1 MGNDALPLPSATRT
15 TCPYCGVG
23 CGIRAI
29 PDGRGGATIAG
40 DPEHPANFGRL
51 CSKGAALGET
61 LSLEN
66 RLLRPMLGDREV
78 DWQEAIGY
86 VAAGLGR
93 IRDHHG
99 PQAIAFYLSGQ
110 LLTEDY
116 YVANKLAKGFLG
128 TPHVDTNSRLCMA
141 SAVAGHRRA
150 FGADVVPQNYADL
163 ELADLIVLAGSN
175 TAWCHPVLYQRL
187 QIARAERGTR
197 VVTIDP
203 RRTAT
208 SEGADMH
215 LILRPGTDAQLWN
228 GLLVWLDEHARIDRS
243 YVERHTEGLAAALSI
258 ARAHAE
264 SVAAVARETGLSPGD
279 IETFYLWWAGSE
291 RVVSCYSQG
300 INQSAQGSDKVNA
313 IINCHLATGR
323 IGKPGSGPLSL
334 TGQPNAMGGREVGG
348 LANSLAAHM
357 GYAQHER
364 EIVQR
369 FWAAPNLSL
378 GEGLKAVQMF
388 EAIAAGAIK
397 ALWVMGTNPAVSLPD
412 ADGARAALAR
422 LELLIVSDNVAS
434 NDTMRAAHVRL
445 PALAW
450 GEKEG
455 TVTNSERRISR
466 QRAFLAPPG
475 QARADWWI
483 LRQVAVRMGWG
494 EAFAYRNAAQIFRE
508 HAALSGFENRGTR
521 AFDLSAWSALSDSD
535 YDTLAPTQWPLKRN
549 DTGGISG
556 SDRVFCEGRFAFPS
570 GRARIVPIP
579 AGKLATP
586 VTARYA
592 FVLNSG
598 RVRDQWHT
606 MTRTGLSPRLA
617 VHVSEPFVEVNAED
631 ARRLGLEQGRL
642 AHVRT
647 HYGEAVL
654 RVMLSERVQPGSLFV
669 PIHWSAENSSAG
681 RIGALVAPKTD
692 PLSGQPEAKATPAS
706 IAAFAATSFGFLLSR
721 PMPAIRGLSYWARA
735 RMPAGYATFF
745 ALSAA
750 PANWNDWCRGRLPV
764 GEWLSYEDA
773 GLGQFRI
780 AVLEHGRLEAVLY
793 AARQPE
799 LASIE
804 WLKTRFALT
813 HVPAQERRGLIA
825 GRPIGGDDEGEV
837 VCACFQVGRA
847 RILRAVAAGASTPAA
862 IGVAT
867 RAGTNC
873 GSCLPELKRL
883 APVTVQEPATVSV

>member
-1 MGNDALPLPSATRT
+1 MGKEALSPPSGVRT

-23 CGIRAI
+23 CGIRAT
-29 PDGRGGATIAG
+29 PDGLGGASIAG

-61 LSLEN
+61 LGLEN

-78 DWQEAIGY
+78 DWEQALSHIAG
-86 VAAGLGR
+86 GLGR
-93 IRDHHG
+93 IRDQHG
-99 PQAIAFYLSGQ
+99 PAAIAFYLSGQ

-116 YVANKLAKGFLG
+116 YVANKFAKGFIG

-141 SAVAGHRRA
+141 STVAGHRRA

-163 ELADLIVLAGSN
+163 ELADLVVLAGSN
-175 TAWCHPVLYQRL
+175 AAWCHPVLYQRL

-208 SEGADMH
+208 SEGADLH
-215 LILRPGTDAQLWN
+215 LSLRPGTDAQLWN
-228 GLLVWLDEHARIDRS
+228 GLLVWLEEQELIDRS
-243 YVERHTEGLAAALSI
+243 YVERHTEGFAAALAM
-258 ARAHAE
+258 ARAHAA
-264 SVAAVARETGLSPGD
+264 SATAVACETGLPAAE
-279 IETFYLWWAGSE
+279 IETFYRWWAGSE

-300 INQSAQGSDKVNA
+300 VNQSTQGSDKVNA

-323 IGKPGSGPLSL
+323 IGKPGAGPLSL

-348 LANSLAAHM
+348 LANTLAAHM
-357 GYAQHER
+357 GYAPHER

-369 FWAAPNLSL
+369 FWAAPNLPW

-388 EAIAAGAIK
+388 EAIAAGTIK
-397 ALWVMGTNPAVSLPD
+397 ALWVMGTNPAVSLPN
-412 ADGARAALAR
+412 ADSVLAALQR

-434 NDTMRAAHVRL
+434 TDTMSAAHVRL

-450 GEKEG
+450 GEKDG

-475 QARADWWI
+475 QARADWWM
-483 LRQVAVRMGWG
+483 LRQVAIRMGWG
-494 EAFAYRNAAQIFRE
+494 EAFAYGNAAEIFRE
-508 HAALSGFENRGTR
+508 HAALSGYENLGAR
-521 AFDLSAWSALSDSD
+521 AFDISAWAHLSDNA
-535 YDTLAPTQWPLKRN
+535 YEALAPTQWPLTRTA
-549 DTGGISG
+549 TGGITG
-556 SDRVFCEGRFAFPS
+556 SDRLFPDGRFAYPS

-586 VTARYA
+586 VTASYP

-598 RVRDQWHT
+598 RIRDQWHT
-606 MTRTGLSPRLA
+606 MTRTGLSARLA
-617 VHVSEPFVEVNAED
+617 AHVSEPFVEIHVDD

-642 AHVRT
+642 ARVSTRH
-647 HYGEAVL
+647 GAAVL
-654 RVMLSERVQPGSLFV
+654 RVMSSDRLAPGSLFV
-669 PIHWSAENSSAG
+669 PIHWSAANSSAG
-681 RIGALVAPKTD
+681 RIGALVQPKTD
-692 PLSGQPEAKATPAS
+692 PLSGQPDAKATPAN
-706 IAAFAATSFGFLLSR
+706 IAAFPATHFGFLLSR
-721 PMPAIRGLSYWARA
+721 QLAPTGGLTYWARA
-735 RMPAGYATFF
+735 RMPAGTVTFF
-745 ALSAA
+745 ALSAM
-750 PANWNDWCRGRLPV
+750 PASWTDWCRGRLPA

-773 GLGQFRI
+773 GLNQFRV
-780 AVLEHGRLEAVLY
+780 AVLANDRLEAVLY
-793 AARQPE
+793 AAGRPE
-799 LASIE
+799 LPSIE
-804 WLKTRFALT
+804 WLKTCFART
-813 HVPAQERRGLIA
+813 QVPAHERRGLIA
-825 GRPIGGDDEGEV
+825 GRPIGGDDEGHV

-847 RILRAVAAGASTPAA
+847 RILRAVAAGAHSPAA
-862 IGVAT
+862 IGLAT

-883 APVTVQEPATVSV
+883 TVVALENREAERV